1 MLVLRLC
8 SNESIEIMMEEY
20 LAPLNVKSSLD
31 ALLDI
36 FELLKMAK
44 NILQIVKLADFEPPP
59 FYQKTGTNMI
69 SILTND

>member
-1 MLVLRLC
+1 
-8 SNESIEIMMEEY
+8 MMEEY

-59 FYQKTGTNMI
+59 FY
-69 SILTND
+69 

>member
-1 MLVLRLC
+1 MV
-8 SNESIEIMMEEY
+8 EKY

-44 NILQIVKLADFEPPP
+44 TILQIVKLADFDPPP
-59 FYQKTGTNMI
+59 FYQKTRNKHDFNTHK
-69 SILTND
+69 